1 MEKADKTYY
10 DRKIAYLDYFER
22 GEKIKNGGFV
32 RWEVK
37 DNNCRIQIHIRGLYA
52 TDTLQGEV
60 LLISDGKTYVADML
74 QIRYGTGEYAG
85 IWNRQALAGTRIPY
99 EECDGICIKISESR
113 MLQAQW
119 RQRKPKIWQEQEAR
133 EEPVAEPMQEAVE
146 ESIAEPIQEVREEP
160 VAEWK
165 QEAAKESI
173 AEPIQ
178 GVKEEPVAEWKQEA
192 AEEPIAEA
200 IQEIGEEP
208 IVELKQEAVQ
218 EPIAEWKQEAVKP
231 PVTEPVRTTSAS
243 QISEREFR
251 PDRISPDKW
260 EQLNKIYPHIHPFGD
275 SREYLSIKPR
285 DFIIFSKKYQSLVQN
300 SFLLHGYYNYGH
312 VILARIK
319 EREEESFYLGVPGVY
334 YDREKQAA
342 LMFGFEGFESGCEY
356 ATDGGFGYYM
366 KRVDI

>member
-1 MEKADKTYY
+1 MEKVDKTYY
-10 DRKIAYLDYFER
+10 DRKIAYLDYFES

-52 TDTLQGEV
+52 TDTLQGEI
-60 LLISDGKTYVADML
+60 LLLSEGETYVADML

-85 IWNRQALAGTRIPY
+85 IWNRQALAGTQIPY

-113 MLQAQW
+113 MLRTQW
-119 RQRKPKIWQEQEAR
+119 RQRQPKIWQEQEVK
-133 EEPVAEPMQEAVE
+133 EEPFAEVIQETEEEPIAEQKQEAVAETLAEVIQEAVE
-146 ESIAEPIQEVREEP
+146 EPLAEVIQETENEPITEP
-160 VAEWK
+160 K
-165 QEAAKESI
+165 QEI
-173 AEPIQ
+173 TQEPS
-178 GVKEEPVAEWKQEA
+178 A
-192 AEEPIAEA
+192 
-200 IQEIGEEP
+200 
-208 IVELKQEAVQ
+208 ELKQEAVKA
-218 EPIAEWKQEAVKP
+218 PIAEL
-231 PVTEPVRTTSAS
+231 TGTTSS
-243 QISEREFR
+243 PQMSEREFR

-319 EREEESFYLGVPGVY
+319 EREDESFYLGVPGVY

-356 ATDGGFGYYM
+356 ASDGRFGYYM
-366 KRVDI
+366 KRVEI

>member
-1 MEKADKTYY
+1 MEKVDKTYY
-10 DRKIAYLDYFER
+10 DRKIAYLDYFES

-52 TDTLQGEV
+52 TDTLQGEI
-60 LLISDGKTYVADML
+60 LLISEGETYAADML

-85 IWNRQALAGTRIPY
+85 IWNRQALAGTQIPY

-113 MLQAQW
+113 MLRTQW
-119 RQRKPKIWQEQEAR
+119 RQRQPKVWQEQEVK
-133 EEPVAEPMQEAVE
+133 EEPLAEVIQEAVE
-146 ESIAEPIQEVREEP
+146 EPLTEQ
-160 VAEWK
+160 K
-165 QEAAKESI
+165 QEG
-173 AEPIQ
+173 AE
-178 GVKEEPVAEWKQEA
+178 ELLAEVILET
-192 AEEPIAEA
+192 AEEPIAEQKQEMVEESLVEP
-200 IQEIGEEP
+200 IQEAMEEP
-208 IVELKQEAVQ
+208 LAEVIQETENEPITEPKQEIAQ
-218 EPIAEWKQEAVKP
+218 EPSAELEQEAVKAP
-231 PVTEPVRTTSAS
+231 IAEPAGTTSS
-243 QISEREFR
+243 PQMSEREFR

-312 VILARIK
+312 VILSRIK
-319 EREEESFYLGVPGVY
+319 EREDESFYLGVPGVY

-366 KRVDI
+366 KRVEI

>member
-60 LLISDGKTYVADML
+60 LLISDGETYVADML

-119 RQRKPKIWQEQEAR
+119 RQRKPKIWQEQEVR
-133 EEPVAEPMQEAVE
+133 EEPVAEPMQEVVE

-165 QEAAKESI
+165 QEAAEES
-173 AEPIQ
+173 
-178 GVKEEPVAEWKQEA
+178 
-192 AEEPIAEA
+192 IAEA

-231 PVTEPVRTTSAS
+231 PVTEPVRTTSAP

-285 DFIIFSKKYQSLVQN
+285 DFIIFSKSDPKL
-300 SFLLHGYYNYGH
+300 
-312 VILARIK
+312 
-319 EREEESFYLGVPGVY
+319 
-334 YDREKQAA
+334 
-342 LMFGFEGFESGCEY
+342 
-356 ATDGGFGYYM
+356 
-366 KRVDI
+366 